1 MFFLYFC
8 LSCFL
13 GGGISVRIDEE
24 IIAEE
29 TEGVRANKTDF
40 FIVWLYHVDIRS
52 RPCA

>member
-13 GGGISVRIDEE
+13 GGGIDGRIDEGRTVE
-24 IIAEE
+24 AIS
-29 TEGVRANKTDF
+29 GVQVNKTDF
-40 FIVWLYHVDIRS
+40 FIVWLCHEDGRS